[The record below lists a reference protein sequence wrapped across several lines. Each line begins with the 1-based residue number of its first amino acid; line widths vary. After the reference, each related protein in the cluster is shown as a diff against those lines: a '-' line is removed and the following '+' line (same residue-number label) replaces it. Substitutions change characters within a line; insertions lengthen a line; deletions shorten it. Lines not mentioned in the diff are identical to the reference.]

1 MLYYQ
6 HYLPQGNW
14 LTFAF
19 LLVEQTESQYLCII
33 KTNKTIKQKEL

>member
-14 LTFAF
+14 LTFVC
-19 LLVEQTESQYLCII
+19 LLAGQTEKQYLYII

>member
-14 LTFAF
+14 LTFAC
-19 LLVEQTESQYLCII
+19 LLVGLTESQYLCII

>member
-14 LTFAF
+14 QTFAC
-19 LLVEQTESQYLCII
+19 LLVEQTGTQYLCII

>member
-6 HYLPQGNW
+6 YYLPQGNW
-14 LTFAF
+14 LTFVC
-19 LLVEQTESQYLCII
+19 LLVEQTESQYLRII

>member
-6 HYLPQGNW
+6 YYLPQGNW
-14 LTFAF
+14 LTFAR
-19 LLVEQTESQYLCII
+19 LLAEQTENQYLCII

>member
-6 HYLPQGNW
+6 YYLPQGNW
-14 LTFAF
+14 LTFVC
-19 LLVEQTESQYLCII
+19 LLVEQIESQYLCII

>member
-14 LTFAF
+14 LTFAR
-19 LLVEQTESQYLCII
+19 LLVEQTESQHLCII

>member
-1 MLYYQ
+1 MLHCQ

-14 LTFAF
+14 LTFAC
-19 LLVEQTESQYLCII
+19 LLVEQTENQYLCII